1 MYNVQ
6 DYNFMWCILMA
17 PRVIYFPVVIYGD
30 PVHKLN
36 NFIKFHKIMNLVNKY
51 IIYYSPI
58 ISIIIC

>member
-1 MYNVQ
+1 
-6 DYNFMWCILMA
+6 MWCILMA